1 MVTVNANLLVG
12 CSKKTQNKIPQNT
25 FIAKNILENERNHLL
40 HTFFQKKK
48 KKIRTASNFAKH
60 KMFLK

>member
-1 MVTVNANLLVG
+1 MVTVYANLLVG
-12 CSKKTQNKIPQNT
+12 CSKKTLNKIPQNT

-40 HTFFQKKK
+40 HTFFQKR
-48 KKIRTASNFAKH
+48 KIVTASDFAMH